1 MNEFRAIHLISSII
15 FYRWKV
21 CVLVWCS
28 SSNSGGNDM
37 CVSTA
42 QCVLEKHDT
51 WFPSAALPNVT
62 EPRDCLTFTF
72 NSCLLKS
79 AGMPVCVSERG
90 RRQIHIF
97 GVDSSH
103 GWINLRQ
110 CLFTL
115 GHITLLTSMTSARTW
130 LADYHPVKVEPQQR
144 QHTAHELNFSNFS
157 IW

>member
-1 MNEFRAIHLISSII
+1 M
-15 FYRWKV
+15 KGV

-28 SSNSGGNDM
+28 SSNSGGNYM

-79 AGMPVCVSERG
+79 AGMPVCVCQREGDVRFISLE
-90 RRQIHIF
+90 
-97 GVDSSH
+97 
-103 GWINLRQ
+103 
-110 CLFTL
+110 
-115 GHITLLTSMTSARTW
+115 LTAVT
-130 LADYHPVKVEPQQR
+130 VG
-144 QHTAHELNFSNFS
+144 
-157 IW
+157 